1 MLDPIGCADMREAL
15 RRGLVHTL
23 YDGTEG
29 TLLLSTDGTMLMS
42 DVQDGAFLCETI
54 RSLCPNAPELFT
66 LKSKPAA
73 QEVLRA
79 FSLGGCELCTQWV
92 YEKASP
98 PLPLTADIRPLS
110 QAHIALAAAVYH
122 DEGDYIRDRVEHQA
136 LYGLF
141 EGDALAGFAG
151 FHSEGSMGM
160 LEILPEFRL
169 RGYAM
174 QLESFLIGTALD
186 EGRVPYCHVIDGNEA
201 SLRLQR
207 KMGLTCADLPAIW
220 VS

>member
-1 MLDPIGCADMREAL
+1 MRSFVDRADMVDAL
-15 RRGLVHTL
+15 RRGLVRSV
-23 YDGTEG
+23 YEG
-29 TLLLSTDGTMLMS
+29 ENGQILLSEDGKFLMS
-42 DVQDGAFLCETI
+42 DMQSGASLCEKI
-54 RSLCPNAPELFT
+54 RELSLTPELFT
-66 LKSKPAA
+66 LKSNDASQA
-73 QEVLRA
+73 VIAR
-79 FSLGGCELCTQWV
+79 FSLHGGEYCTQWV
-92 YEKASP
+92 YEKASS

-122 DEGDYIRDRVEHQA
+122 DEGDYIRDRVEHHA

-174 QLESFLIGTALD
+174 QLESFLIGTALE